1 MDFRNIRKTPKTLC
15 FRGLSLFFD
24 IRLNYRLLNV
34 WITENGGNT
43 GMPLEFVANALQ
55 TVED

>member
-1 MDFRNIRKTPKTLC
+1 MFPGFCDI
-15 FRGLSLFFD
+15 FD
-24 IRLNYRLLNV
+24 ILLSVTEINV